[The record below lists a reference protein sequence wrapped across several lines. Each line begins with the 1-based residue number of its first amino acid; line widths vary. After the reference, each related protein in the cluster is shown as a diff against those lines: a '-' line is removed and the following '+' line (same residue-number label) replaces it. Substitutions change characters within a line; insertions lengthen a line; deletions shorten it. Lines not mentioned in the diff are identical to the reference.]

1 MIAQTIETPEYSAMC
16 GHYEKL
22 HYSPHGT
29 VVVWERLAPG
39 RRWAKIHPHHPVAAL
54 LGPYEGKQDIFIT
67 VNEFRHW
74 RMIRNLK
81 SLRACYVDVDGFTDW
96 EIALDAIREAGIPNP
111 SFMVMSGRGIHFYWI
126 LAPLPAQALPV
137 WQRVQDTLVNA
148 LAGIGSDYRAKD
160 CTRLLRLAGT
170 VNSRNGAE
178 VRGYALNNDIWTLHE
193 LADEVLG
200 PRIKPAKIFD
210 LKAQNTRRRRKM
222 AAPGKGSIYA
232 WWHLVYRDLCAIAD
246 HYWLGGVPEGQRDTV
261 LFLMANALS
270 WFANTQA
277 LENEIIQT
285 AKTFTPS
292 LTQRQIQTY
301 TKPILKRAQA
311 ASEGKKYHWE
321 GKEVDPRYAF
331 RAETLREW
339 LGGDKLIV
347 PELWPNLRALAPRE
361 VIRERKRERDKV
373 REENGRIRDRVA
385 EGRYQQ
391 KREEFVTAATD
402 RREEALKLREK
413 GLRWKEI
420 GERMGIT
427 TNAAKLLGSRANR
440 RTDRP
445 TGEPKD

>member
-1 MIAQTIETPEYSAMC
+1 MIAQHIETQTLSVTC

-22 HYSPHGT
+22 HHSPHGT

-39 RRWAKIHPHHPVAAL
+39 RRWAKVEPHHPVAAL

-74 RMIRNLK
+74 RLIRNLK

-96 EIALDAIREAGIPNP
+96 EIALEAIREAKIPAP
-111 SFMVMSGRGIHFYWI
+111 SFMVLSGRGIHFYWI
-126 LAPLPAQALPV
+126 LAPLPAQALPT

-148 LAGIGSDYRAKD
+148 LAQIGADYRAKD

-178 VRGYALNNDIWTLHE
+178 VRGYTLNNDIWTLHE

-200 PRIKPAKIFD
+200 PRIQTAKVFD
-210 LKAQNTRRRRKM
+210 LKAQTTRRRRRIL
-222 AAPGKGSIYA
+222 APGKGSIYA

-246 HYWLGGVPEGQRDTV
+246 HYWLGGVPEGKRDTV

-270 WFANTQA
+270 WFANPQA

-311 ASEGKKYHWE
+311 ASEGKKYSWE
-321 GKEVDPRYAF
+321 GKDVDPRYAF
-331 RAETLREW
+331 RSETLRQW
-339 LGGDKLIV
+339 LGGDELIV
-347 PELWPNLRALAPRE
+347 PELWPELRALAPKK
-361 VIRERKRERDKV
+361 VIRERKRERDKT
-373 REENGRIRDRVA
+373 REKTGRTRDRVT
-385 EGRYQQ
+385 EGRYQR
-391 KREEFVTAATD
+391 KREDFLTAATD
-402 RREEALKLREK
+402 RREEARKLREE
-413 GLRWKEI
+413 GLSWKEV
-420 GERMGIT
+420 GERMEISI
-427 TNAAKLLGSRANR
+427 NAAKLLGSRAKR
-440 RTDRP
+440 K
-445 TGEPKD
+445 EPEPFA